1 MGAIKSARFNTIQLL
16 QMVDDGMVDKDL
28 VIAAF
33 CKFLSDEQV
42 GKMMKVNEFN
52 TLEGAYEE

>member
-1 MGAIKSARFNTIQLL
+1 MSAIKSARFHTIQLL
-16 QMVDDGMVDKDL
+16 QMVDDGVLDKDL

>member
-1 MGAIKSARFNTIQLL
+1 MGALKSARFHTYQLL
-16 QMVDDGMVDKDL
+16 QMVDDGMLDKDL

>member
-1 MGAIKSARFNTIQLL
+1 MNTSARFHTYQLL
-16 QMVDDGMVDKDL
+16 QMVDDGVVDKDL

>member
-1 MGAIKSARFNTIQLL
+1 MGALKSSRFHTIQLL
-16 QMVDDGMVDKDL
+16 QMVDDGVLDKDL

-33 CKFLSDEQV
+33 CKFLSDDDV
-42 GKMMKVNEFN
+42 GQMMHLNEFD

>member
-1 MGAIKSARFNTIQLL
+1 MLSRFHTIQLL
-16 QMVDDGMVDKDL
+16 QMVDDGMLDKDL

-42 GKMMKVNEFN
+42 GYLMKLNEFD

>member
-1 MGAIKSARFNTIQLL
+1 MGALKSARYHTIQLL
-16 QMVDDGMVDKDL
+16 RMVDDGVVDKDL

-42 GKMMKVNEFN
+42 GKMMKVNEFD

>member
-1 MGAIKSARFNTIQLL
+1 
-16 QMVDDGMVDKDL
+16 MVDDGVVDKDL

-33 CKFLSDEQV
+33 CKFLSDDDV
-42 GKMMKVNEFN
+42 GQMMHLNEFD

>member
-1 MGAIKSARFNTIQLL
+1 MSTSARFHTYQLL
-16 QMVDDGMVDKDL
+16 QMVDDGMLDKDL

>member
-1 MGAIKSARFNTIQLL
+1 MSTSARYNTIQLL
-16 QMVDDGMVDKDL
+16 QMVDDGMLDKDL